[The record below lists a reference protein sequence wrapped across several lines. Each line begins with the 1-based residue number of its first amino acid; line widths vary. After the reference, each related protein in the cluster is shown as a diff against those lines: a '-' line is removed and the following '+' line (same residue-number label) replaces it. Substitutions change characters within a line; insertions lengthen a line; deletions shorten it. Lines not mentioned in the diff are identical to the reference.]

1 MKKKTIALALSAL
14 MITGLVGCR
23 ASSDNKEATL
33 KVGMVTDSGSIDDKS
48 FNQGT
53 WEGIERAEKE
63 LSIDKNYIK
72 PAGEIEAEYLKEIG
86 NLYDNG
92 YKFIITPGFK
102 FESAIYKA
110 QETYKDANFVLI
122 DGSPKDENGNS
133 VVADNTVSI
142 FFAEEQAGFSV
153 GVATA
158 VQLKDG
164 KLGFVGGMEIPS
176 VQKFNWGFQQGI
188 KYANENLGTKVTI
201 DAENVV
207 YEGTFNNVAGGQ
219 QIAATMYDRGVK
231 AIFAAAG
238 GVGVGVINEAKARAV
253 NGKEVWVVGVDTD
266 QYKDGVYE
274 DGKSVVLTSAIKKI
288 DEASFQMIK
297 DKLNDQFKGGET
309 LVFDAKN
316 DGIGIPEENQNLSE
330 EAKKATMDAIAKM
343 KSGEVVVSNEKGD
356 LIK

>member
-1 MKKKTIALALSAL
+1 MKKKAIALVLSAL
-14 MITGLVGCR
+14 MITGLVGCG
-23 ASSDNKEATL
+23 ANGDEKETTL

-53 WEGIERAEKE
+53 WDGIVRAEEE

-72 PAGEIEAEYLKEIG
+72 PVGEIEAEYLKEIG

-92 YKFIITPGFK
+92 YKFIVTPGFK

-122 DGSPKDENGNS
+122 DGSPKDENGKD

-142 FFAEEQAGFSV
+142 FFAEEQAGFAV

-158 VQLKDG
+158 VQLKEG
-164 KLGFVGGMEIPS
+164 KLGFIGGMEIPS

-188 KYANENLGTKVTI
+188 KYANDNLGSKVTL
-201 DAENVV
+201 DAEDVA

-219 QIAATMYDRGVK
+219 QIAATMYGRGVK

-238 GVGVGVINEAKARAV
+238 GVGVGVINEAKDRV
-253 NGKEVWVVGVDTD
+253 LNGKEAWVIGVDVD
-266 QYKDGVYE
+266 QYNDGIYE
-274 DGKSVVLTSAIKKI
+274 DGKSVVLTSATKKI
-288 DEASFQMIK
+288 DEAAFQMIE

-309 LVFDAKN
+309 LIFDATN
-316 DGIGIPEENQNLSE
+316 DGIGIPEENPNLSE
-330 EAKKATMDAIAKM
+330 DVITATMDAIAKM
-343 KSGEVVVSNEKGD
+343 KSGEIVVSKERGD
-356 LIK
+356 LFR